1 MSDDAGRRRVRA
13 VWLVTALGTA
23 VWLALIVLAP
33 WLAARGSTG
42 LSRAAYAVFS
52 PVCHQIPGRC
62 FDLFGHPLAVCGR
75 CLGIYAGFAAG
86 LALYPLVRGFRR
98 AGLPSARSFALATLP
113 MAIDGLAGLAGLWK
127 SPIGVRAVTGLV
139 WGTLLPFYF
148 VPGVA
153 DFFEL
158 RERRRA
164 ARALEREDRKNVE

>member
-13 VWLVTALGTA
+13 VWLAATLGAA

-33 WLAARGSTG
+33 WLAARSSTG
-42 LSRAAYAVFS
+42 LARAVYAVFS

-62 FDLFGHPLAVCGR
+62 FFLFGHPLAVCGR

-86 LALYPLVRGFRR
+86 LVFYPLVRGFRR
-98 AGLPSARSFALATLP
+98 SGLPSARSFVIATLP
-113 MAIDGLAGLAGLWK
+113 MAVDGLAGLAGLWR
-127 SPIGVRAVTGLV
+127 SPVGLRAVTGLV
-139 WGTLLPFYF
+139 WGALLPFYF

-153 DFFEL
+153 DFFDL

-164 ARALEREDRKNVE
+164 AGDLERAAGKNVE